1 MDFGLILGGALAGG
15 AKAANEMATG
25 QINDAREVWK
35 AQILSDIQLERS
47 KALEEWKGEY
57 EDTRRVKR
65 ASLIE
70 SEARW
75 IAGNR
80 VALPKDVEAQSDA
93 AAKAYGE
100 SQLSDEDKAKGL
112 EAVNAYVREN
122 EQPNR
127 TITRDDRIAAAEKL
141 GYISPE
147 KSADMVGK
155 ERLRE
160 LRAEIAQAR
169 IENKSDI
176 AETNN
181 RLAYDRLASAERI
194 AAERRQTLT
203 PAQRVRNFE
212 IDKAREKIADLSPE
226 EIKRRTQTHT
236 ATGRENAD
244 YDQLLAARVRT
255 ANRRKYGE
263 DDWFDR
269 QDSEAAQPDE
279 VDIVTAF
286 GTDPAMKGKRLGK
299 QTPKGFEV
307 FDSEGRHIGYY
318 RN

>member
-1 MDFGLILGGALAGG
+1 MDGLMMFGGAMAGG
-15 AKAANEMATG
+15 AKAADELATG
-25 QINDAREVWK
+25 QIDDARKVELGR
-35 AQILSDIQLERS
+35 ILSDIQMERS
-47 KALEEWKGEY
+47 KALEEWKAGREDARRIRRSGEI
-57 EDTRRVKR
+57 EAEAGLTAGKRVQVPQ
-65 ASLIE
+65 E
-70 SEARW
+70 
-75 IAGNR
+75 
-80 VALPKDVEAQSDA
+80 VEAQADA
-93 AAKAYGE
+93 AAKAYGD
-100 SQLSDEDKAKGL
+100 SSLPDEDKAKGL
-112 EAVNAYVREN
+112 DAVNAYVRDN
-122 EQPNR
+122 EQPN
-127 TITRDDRIAAAEKL
+127 TNITREDRVAAAEKL

-147 KSADMVGK
+147 KSAEMVSK
-155 ERLRE
+155 EKMQE
-160 LRAEIAQAR
+160 LRGEIARTR
-169 IENKSDI
+169 IENKADI

-194 AAERRQTLT
+194 AAERRQTPT
-203 PAQRVRNFE
+203 PAQRVRNVE

-244 YDQLLAARVRT
+244 YDPLLAARVRT

-279 VDIVTAF
+279 VDIAMAF
-286 GTDPAMKGKRLGK
+286 GTDPAMKGNRLGK

-307 FDSEGRHIGYY
+307 FDSDGRLIGYY